1 MEYIAIIERAD
12 DGTYSAY
19 VPDLPGCVTSG
30 ESMAETQR
38 LIEEAVS
45 LHLESLRKHGERVP
59 PPTAAVH
66 VVPAA

>member
-1 MEYIAIIERAD
+1 MEYIAIIERAE

-30 ESMAETQR
+30 ESIAETQR
-38 LIEEAVS
+38 MIEEAVS
-45 LHLESLRKHGERVP
+45 LHLESLRKHGEPVP
-59 PPTAAVH
+59 PPMAAVH